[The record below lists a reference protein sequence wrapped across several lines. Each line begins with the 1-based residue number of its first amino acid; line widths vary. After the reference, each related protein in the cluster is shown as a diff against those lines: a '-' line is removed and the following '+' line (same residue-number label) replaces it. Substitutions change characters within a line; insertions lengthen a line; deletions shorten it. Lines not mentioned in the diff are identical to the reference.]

1 MSRRNQLLATYFCS
15 MVCLSLLNVFLSVVP
30 NRLSDNGTNLLYS
43 LLAQIFCM
51 GVIPLL
57 GGTLTYWGKG
67 GTVAERMSY
76 TLRRWGY
83 RAPKDKRV
91 WLPVVLL
98 SVSFIYVTQLV
109 ARIGNLALMLGQYT
123 FSASGSY
130 VYNNVGEL
138 LMWIAVGSL
147 LPATFEELTH
157 RGLVIDAIG
166 DGGNE
171 IEQMLLCGLLFAL
184 MHTNILQFLYAFAGG
199 CMMAFL
205 TIKTKSILPAMLLHF
220 VNNTYSHLSSYA
232 SQNPDSVLGWMDV
245 VSDFFTSNIAML
257 LLGGVLL
264 VGNVVLALYL
274 LTWVQKTSGVPE
286 GLREVTLLRFG
297 RKKKV
302 APQAPVAMD
311 EQTPSDPA
319 PVITLDAYRPFGKAK
334 LSDNIFLAGVVT
346 TTALT
351 TVFTYVWGVVR

>member
-1 MSRRNQLLATYFCS
+1 

-30 NRLSDNGTNLLYS
+30 NHLSDNGTNLLYS

-123 FSASGSY
+123 FPASGSY
-130 VYNNVGEL
+130 MYNNVGEL

-184 MHTNILQFLYAFAGG
+184 MHLFMQWNWHFCQVKG
-199 CMMAFL
+199 MAAIEAICL
-205 TIKTKSILPAMLLHF
+205 RRWKVLRALPIF
-220 VNNTYSHLSSYA
+220 QKYRC
-232 SQNPDSVLGWMDV
+232 SQN
-245 VSDFFTSNIAML
+245 
-257 LLGGVLL
+257 
-264 VGNVVLALYL
+264 
-274 LTWVQKTSGVPE
+274 
-286 GLREVTLLRFG
+286 
-297 RKKKV
+297 
-302 APQAPVAMD
+302 
-311 EQTPSDPA
+311 
-319 PVITLDAYRPFGKAK
+319 
-334 LSDNIFLAGVVT
+334 
-346 TTALT
+346 
-351 TVFTYVWGVVR
+351 